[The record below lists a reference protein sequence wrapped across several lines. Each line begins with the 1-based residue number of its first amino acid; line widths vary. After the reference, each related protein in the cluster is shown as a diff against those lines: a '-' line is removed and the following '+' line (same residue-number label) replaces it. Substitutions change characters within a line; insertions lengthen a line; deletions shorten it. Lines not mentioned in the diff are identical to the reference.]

1 MPNHCV
7 FLFTF
12 IYFSGTIV
20 TLLFPFN
27 CLSAILSAYSVS
39 KKVLNMLTKNI
50 FCFRA
55 IFII

>member
-1 MPNHCV
+1 MSKRCV

-20 TLLFPFN
+20 TLLFHFN
-27 CLSAILSAYSVS
+27 CLSAILSAYNVS
-39 KKVLNMLTKNI
+39 KKVLNILTKKI
-50 FCFRA
+50 CFFQA